1 MTSRAIM
8 RSILL
13 SAMLVVLTCFA
24 FADTAVLYQ
33 GKADAGKLSPW
44 GNGKVQVSSSSN
56 YQSTAAIEV
65 DSRGYYEGGYLSV
78 EPAIDLAP
86 YLNAPTRSYLIARV
100 KLEGSAGVS
109 GGGGMGGFGG
119 GRGGFGGGPGMGG
132 PFGGFG
138 GGQGMGPGGGQ
149 GGFGGGQGGFGGRRG
164 RRQRNGGEG
173 GGGMDQGALPGNS
186 KDLTNYAQFYGLP
199 GLPGMGGSSSGGSM
213 EMPSQMPGASGM
225 PGGMFMPGFGMGMG
239 MGRGSSEPVKPL
251 ENARIALV
259 TDKGQLDAGSFLV
272 SSLTKDND
280 WGEIKVPFANLKGKG
295 GAAGAKLIG
304 VVITGNSVGKVYV
317 GRLEIT
323 SG

>member
-8 RSILL
+8 RSILVT
-13 SAMLVVLTCFA
+13 AMLAVLTCCA

-44 GNGKVQVSSSSN
+44 GNGKVQVSSSFN

-78 EPAIDLAP
+78 EPALDLAP

-100 KLEGSAGVS
+100 KLEASAGVS
-109 GGGGMGGFGG
+109 GGGGMGGPF
-119 GRGGFGGGPGMGG
+119 GGFGGGQGMG
-132 PFGGFG
+132 PG

-164 RRQRNGGEG
+164 RRQRGGGEG

-186 KDLTNYAQFYGLP
+186 KDLTNYAQYYGLP

-213 EMPSQMPGASGM
+213 EMPSQMPGATGM

-251 ENARIALV
+251 ESARIALV

-304 VVITGNSVGKVYV
+304 VVITGNSVGKVYL
-317 GRLEIT
+317 GMLQIT